1 MPTVKTGGSE
11 IYYEEL
17 GEGDPLVMTP
27 GLGAHSGVWGP
38 FPQVFAEKRRVVT
51 HDPRGLGRSTAGG
64 EDLSLELMAS
74 DVKAVMDAAGIEKAA
89 LLGVSM
95 GALIVLRL
103 ALDYPGAVSKL
114 VLVTPGAIRTRYTQ
128 WLFQSLQLVR
138 ERLAPGEYV
147 RLMGAL
153 AFAPPFF
160 ERGYGM
166 IKEVLKMLTPTES
179 EYEQIGRQLACLI
192 DADISSELSRIEAPA
207 LIIAGERDALVP
219 IEAARRLASKLRGS
233 RLYTLPNAG
242 HSPFV
247 EATEEVLAVIEEF
260 L

>member
-38 FPQVFAEKRRVVT
+38 FPQAFAEKRRVVT

-89 LLGVSM
+89 LLGVSL

-103 ALDYPGAVSKL
+103 ALDCPGAVSKL
-114 VLVTPGAIRTRYTQ
+114 ILVTPGAIRTRYTQ

-147 RLMGAL
+147 RLMGA
-153 AFAPPFF
+153 F
-160 ERGYGM
+160 
-166 IKEVLKMLTPTES
+166 
-179 EYEQIGRQLACLI
+179 
-192 DADISSELSRIEAPA
+192 
-207 LIIAGERDALVP
+207 VP